1 MNNDEAKFILSGY
14 RPDGADA
21 GDAQFADALAQAERD
36 PELGQ
41 WFARERRFDEAMS
54 AALETVSIPPNLRA
68 DILAGGK
75 ISRPALWRG
84 RRAVWAI
91 AAVFVALACV
101 VGVWRQQTA
110 RAETWQREVLA
121 VLPQLGSAAEPF
133 DHEDKNGVMLKKWLV
148 AQNQPA
154 PPAMPAALQALPA
167 LGCKTISSA
176 GHVVS
181 IICFTMPGG
190 EIVHLAVTDETDSAL
205 APPTSP
211 RFAQMNGWST
221 VRWHANGHAC
231 MLATKASAAELRRVF
246 DGTT

>member
-1 MNNDEAKFILSGY
+1 MNNDKAKFVLSGY

-21 GDAQFADALAQAERD
+21 NDPQFADALTQAERD
-36 PELGQ
+36 PDLGQ

-54 AALETVSIPPNLRA
+54 VALDAVPIPSHLRA

-84 RRAVWAI
+84 RNAVWAI
-91 AAVFVALACV
+91 AAVLVALAGV

-110 RAETWQREVLA
+110 RAENWQRDVLA
-121 VLPQLGSAAEPF
+121 VLPQLGSAAAPF
-133 DHEDKNGVMLKKWLV
+133 DREGKDGAVLKNWLV

-154 PPAMPAALQALPA
+154 PTAMPVSLQGLPA
-167 LGCKTISSA
+167 LGCKTISA
-176 GHVVS
+176 DGRPVS

-190 EIVHLAVTDETDSAL
+190 EIVHLAVMNEADAASS
-205 APPTSP
+205 SP